1 MINEIFVANTPKEAY
16 NEAILKYGN
25 NITVT
30 SAKQV
35 TYKDGMLRCEVT
47 VAVPKDLFIKHSL
60 AEDDSLL
67 DEIKLLKKELSLMK
81 EDMLGNESVSKQVK
95 DIFRKKG
102 ISDEWL
108 DNTVASLDEKDILED
123 KNLLTSYLLEE
134 IDDSLEIEQESLLEP
149 KIMMLVG
156 STGVGKTT
164 TIAKLSARYAYMLD
178 RPYKVGFIN
187 IDSYKIGAFEQ
198 LEHFA
203 DVMDMEYVNVESVE
217 FFKDAIKSLSRC
229 DIIFVD
235 TTGMSP
241 YDTQKFIKTI
251 EFIKS
256 DISRVLEVSLVL
268 PANIKYEDMS
278 DIYKN
283 FSFLNLHSLIISKF
297 DETKHFGTLLNF
309 MLLYKIPMSYF
320 SIGQEI
326 PDDLVVASKEYI
338 LESFIGDFNV
348 EDSDD
353 V

>member
-1 MINEIFVANTPKEAY
+1 MINEIFVASTPKEAY
-16 NEAILKYGN
+16 NEAILKYGKS
-25 NITVT
+25 IKVI
-30 SAKQV
+30 SAKQI
-35 TYKDGMLRCEVT
+35 TYEDGKIDCEISIE
-47 VAVPKDLFIKHSL
+47 VPKN
-60 AEDDSLL
+60 DSLL

-81 EDMLGNESVSKQVK
+81 ENMLGDESISKQVK

-108 DNTVASLDEKDILED
+108 DDTVASLDEKDILED

-134 IDDSLEIEQESLLEP
+134 IDDSLEIEEESLLKP
-149 KIMMLVG
+149 KVMMLVG
-156 STGVGKTT
+156 PTGVGKTT

-178 RPYKVGFIN
+178 RSYKVGFIN
-187 IDSYKIGAFEQ
+187 IDRYKIGAFEQ

-203 DVMDMEYVNVESVE
+203 DIMDIEYVNVESIE
-217 FFKDAIKSLSRC
+217 LFRDAIESLDDC

-235 TTGMSP
+235 TVGMSP

-251 EFIKS
+251 EFIKTNMP
-256 DISRVLEVSLVL
+256 RVLEVSLVL
-268 PANIKYEDMS
+268 PATVKYEDMS